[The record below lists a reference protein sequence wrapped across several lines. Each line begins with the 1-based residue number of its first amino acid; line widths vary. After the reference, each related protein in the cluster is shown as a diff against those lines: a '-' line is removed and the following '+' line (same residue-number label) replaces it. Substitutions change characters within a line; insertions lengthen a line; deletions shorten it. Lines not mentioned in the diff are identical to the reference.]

1 MPAFNLPGALQALQ
15 GRADTLQFGEAY
27 DDPTAGMV
35 QRYAEGA
42 GGDYNAAAKAA
53 WNQREKKR
61 EQNNR
66 MGGIP
71 TISAG
76 TGTPGWLNRGGGN
89 DVQLLQTAMK
99 LKNLA
104 ASGGK
109 SQGNYAPEP
118 RPEMT
123 GQGRRQLVD
132 ASMQSAARHG
142 DVMAKAQQA
151 AAAEAA
157 RVRERQR
164 IQTEGDAWAA
174 EQRRQM
180 LLAQQAAPQMTA
192 AAPAAAP
199 TAPTAMGALTTR
211 R

>member
-35 QRYAEGA
+35 QRYAEDA

-109 SQGNYAPEP
+109 TQGNYGAPP
-118 RPEMT
+118 APEMT
-123 GQGRRQLVD
+123 GQGRRQLQDVSAQSYARKGD
-132 ASMQSAARHG
+132 AL
-142 DVMAKAQQA
+142 AKAQQA

-157 RVRERQR
+157 RVREQQR
-164 IQTEGDAWAA
+164 IQTEGDAWLA
-174 EQRRQM
+174 EQKRQM
-180 LLAQQAAPQMTA
+180 MLAQQAQPQMSA
-192 AAPAAAP
+192 VAPA
-199 TAPTAMGALTTR
+199 APTAMGALTAR